1 MAVDVRRASLE
12 TSAPPAPHEIRDRQ
26 QTTCCVVGAGP
37 AGAVL
42 ALLLARQGIPVVLL
56 EAHADFDRDFRG
68 DTIHP
73 ATMQVLDAIGLADR
87 VLELPH
93 RKIRQALLPTDPPLV
108 IDFGRLPTRFP
119 FIALMPQ
126 ARLLEFLTAE
136 AARFPSF
143 RLVMNATVRELV
155 REGGNVCGVRYQA
168 PAGWHEVRAQLVVA
182 ADGRFSRI
190 RHLAGVRPIET
201 SPPIDVL
208 WFRLPRAPSDPEGV
222 IGRFGR
228 GHILILLD
236 RGAVWQLGYVLP
248 KGSYAALHAAGLVA
262 LRHTV
267 AQLVPWLADR
277 THQLADWKQVALL
290 SVASDRLPRW
300 YQPGLLF
307 IGDAAH
313 VMSPVGGNGI
323 NYAVQDAVAAANL
336 LAGPLQAGRLRLRD
350 LAAVQRR
357 RDWPTRL
364 TQAAVTQIQNQVLA
378 PALRSERRAFDVLRL
393 LLCVPLVRDL
403 PPRLLA
409 FGVRPEHVRV
419 TSPPTPADA
428 QPGDEP

>member
-1 MAVDVRRASLE
+1 MAVDVRRARLE
-12 TSAPPAPHEIRDRQ
+12 TGASPAPHEIRDRR

-73 ATMQVLDAIGLADR
+73 ATMQVLDAIGLAER

-119 FIALMPQ
+119 FITLMPQ

-136 AARFPSF
+136 GARFASF

-155 REGGNVCGVRYQA
+155 REDSSVCGVRYQA
-168 PAGWHEVRAQLVVA
+168 PDGWHELCAQLVVA

-208 WFRLPRAPSDPEGV
+208 WFRLPRAPSDPEGAL
-222 IGRFGR
+222 GRVAH

-236 RGAVWQLGYVLP
+236 RGAVWQIGYLIP
-248 KGSYAALHAAGLVA
+248 KGSYTALHAAGLGA

-277 THQLADWKQVALL
+277 TDQLTDWKQVALL
-290 SVASDRLPRW
+290 SVAADRLPRW

-336 LAGPLQAGRLRLRD
+336 LSGPLQAGRLRLRD

-378 PALRSERRAFDVLRL
+378 PALRSESRAFDVLRL
-393 LLCVPLVRDL
+393 ILRVPLVRDL

-419 TSPPTPADA
+419 TSGPITADSQA
-428 QPGDEP
+428 GGQR

>member
-1 MAVDVRRASLE
+1 MQVHTSTVD
-12 TSAPPAPHEIRDRQ
+12 
-26 QTTCCVVGAGP
+26 CCIVGGGP
-37 AGAVL
+37 GGAVL
-42 ALLLARQGIPVVLL
+42 ALLLARQGVSVMLL
-56 EAHADFDRDFRG
+56 EAHQDFERDFRG
-68 DTIHP
+68 DTVHP
-73 ATMQVLDAIGLADR
+73 STLELLDDLGLYER
-87 VLELPH
+87 LLELPH
-93 RKIRQALLPTDPPLV
+93 ATFFDFPTHFPDGSVAAPTPLRAGSRHPRIMDV
-108 IDFGRLPTRFP
+108 
-119 FIALMPQ
+119 PQ
-126 ARLLEFLTAE
+126 ARLIDLLVSEAQRYPTFQLRLGARAEGLLEE
-136 AARFPSF
+136 DGVIR
-143 RLVMNATVRELV
+143 
-155 REGGNVCGVRYQA
+155 GVRFRSA
-168 PAGWHEVRAQLVVA
+168 DGWHTLRATLVVA

-277 THQLADWKQVALL
+277 TDQLADWKQVALL

-336 LAGPLQAGRLRLRD
+336 LAGPLQAGRLCLRD

-364 TQAAVTQIQNQVLA
+364 TQLAVTQIQNQVLA
-378 PALRSERRAFDVLRL
+378 PALRSESRAFDVLRL
-393 LLCVPLVRDL
+393 ILRVPLVRDL

-419 TSPPTPADA
+419 TSAPPLQTLS
-428 QPGDEP
+428 PGGER

>member
-1 MAVDVRRASLE
+1 M
-12 TSAPPAPHEIRDRQ
+12 
-26 QTTCCVVGAGP
+26 
-37 AGAVL
+37 L

-73 ATMQVLDAIGLADR
+73 ATMQVLDEIGLADGA
-87 VLELPH
+87 LELSH
-93 RKIRQALLPTDPPLV
+93 RKIRQAVLPTEPPVV

-119 FIALMPQ
+119 FITLMPQ

-143 RLVMNATVRELV
+143 RLVMNAPVRELV
-155 REGGNVCGVRYQA
+155 RESGCLCGVRYQA
-168 PAGWHEVRAQLVVA
+168 PDGWRELRADLVVA
-182 ADGRFSRI
+182 ADGRFSRL

-201 SPPIDVL
+201 SPPMDVL
-208 WFRLPRAPSDPEGV
+208 WFRLPRGPSDPEGA

-236 RGAVWQLGYVLP
+236 RGVVWQIGYLIP
-248 KGSYAALHAAGLVA
+248 KGSYAALHAAGLVV
-262 LRHTV
+262 LRNAV

-277 THQLADWKQVALL
+277 TDQLTDWKQVALL

-323 NYAVQDAVAAANL
+323 NYAVQDAVAAANVL
-336 LAGPLQAGRLRLRD
+336 SGPLKAGRLRLRD

-364 TQAAVTQIQNQVLA
+364 TQVAVTQIQNQVLA
-378 PALRSERRAFDVLRL
+378 PALRSESRAFDVLRVIL
-393 LLCVPLVRDL
+393 RVPLVREL

-409 FGVRPEHVRV
+409 FGVRPEHVRL
-419 TSPPTPADA
+419 TRARTAADS
-428 QPGDEP
+428 QSGGER